1 MRPAGARA
9 ISAIGGEIN
18 FNRYD
23 MNFQGPRDFSPYI
36 EQYQRIVTYLLYI
49 RSNYPEIF
57 ETLLLA
63 PQFEYEIEVCRFKRG
78 RARSFLI
85 MLRTLVRN
93 YERSKHAVNGRQHV
107 QEDQVAVL
115 GWRRY

>member
-1 MRPAGARA
+1 
-9 ISAIGGEIN
+9 
-18 FNRYD
+18 
-23 MNFQGPRDFSPYI
+23 MNFQGPRDFTPYI

-63 PQFEYEIEVCRFKRG
+63 PQFEYEIEVCRFNRG

-93 YERSKHAVNGRQHV
+93 YERKRHAVNEWPQL
-107 QEDQVAVL
+107 QEDRMPVL